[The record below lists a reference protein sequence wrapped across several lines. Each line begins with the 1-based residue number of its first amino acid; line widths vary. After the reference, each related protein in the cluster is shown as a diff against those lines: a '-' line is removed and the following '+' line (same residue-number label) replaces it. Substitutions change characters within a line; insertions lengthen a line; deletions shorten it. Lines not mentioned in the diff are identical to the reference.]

1 MSYMISLKLKAE
13 THQRFQQIHQ
23 QLNQGENES
32 LAKPLGEVLA
42 DISCEIVDQV
52 FGEIARLSTSDDR
65 ESEKA
70 IQQIIDTV
78 RKYMPWSV
86 SFFGNDRLIPM
97 VNYLIK
103 MAHEKNGQNYI
114 SYRVDHVLVVELLGC
129 VEQVKSGNSQYV
141 SPALK
146 AFTEMVDQSVT
157 HLVRE
162 PKKMLKF
169 NFVVDK
175 TLNGVIS
182 FTTQIG
188 YKRLEKIGTYYDAH
202 ETHRYFDHF
211 LMFLNPEPK
220 KDSSNNSES

>member
-1 MSYMISLKLKAE
+1 MSYLISLKLKAE

-23 QLNQGENES
+23 QLNQGESQS

-52 FGEIARLSTSDDR
+52 FGEIARLSTSGDR
-65 ESEKA
+65 ESEKVV
-70 IQQIIDTV
+70 QQILDTV

-86 SFFGNDRLIPM
+86 SFFGNDRLVPM
-97 VNYLIK
+97 VNYLIE

-114 SYRVDHVLVVELLGC
+114 SYSVDHLLVVELLGC
-129 VEQVKSGNSQYV
+129 VEQIKGGNGQYV

-146 AFTEMVDQSVT
+146 AFTEMVDEGVT
-157 HLVRE
+157 RLVRE

-169 NFVVDK
+169 NLVVDK

-182 FTTQIG
+182 LTTQMG
-188 YKRLEKIGTYYDAH
+188 YKRLEKLGTQYDAKA
-202 ETHRYFDHF
+202 THRYFDHF
-211 LMFLNPEPK
+211 LMFLNQEPK
-220 KDSSNNSES
+220 Q